1 MALTGMHSV
10 IWGLFVKVMDK
21 ILADEKDDVLE
32 QQDGYVVWVV
42 ECDYEWMCRV
52 NKGDEVLA
60 LCYGRDAEE
69 AACTA
74 WWKIC
79 EKEDNDA
86 KDDKKPGA

>member
-1 MALTGMHSV
+1 MHAT

-21 ILADEKDDVLE
+21 ILGDEQDDVLE

-79 EKEDNDA
+79 EKEES
-86 KDDKKPGA
+86 